1 MRPQPLRRG
10 IPLHFLLNR
19 LRQLG
24 DRRVQVVQQLQ
35 QVDSRSAT
43 GSLYIN
49 RFPSAALTPRIVRSP
64 SFSLRFVPHE
74 VKLPEIAVKILAAD
88 IVVNADNPALHKC
101 MAAFGCI
108 CVNVATRIFAG
119 AVVHSLVYW
128 KICAETS
135 ISRVLIRD
143 HAGPLNDWVG
153 TVGYWGRKRR
163 KNGIPAGLFICLA

>member
-101 MAAFGCI
+101 MAAFGWI

-119 AVVHSLVYW
+119 AHGSQ
-128 KICAETS
+128 
-135 ISRVLIRD
+135 SRVLENLRRD
-143 HAGPLNDWVG
+143 LYKPCTHPGSRGPTQPLSRDCGLLWVEP
-153 TVGYWGRKRR
+153 T
-163 KNGIPAGLFICLA
+163 